1 MKRTRIHVKRGR
13 LSIALGLVA
22 ALVLPGAAQAQEAEG
37 IDYTNTVTVAAGATV
52 EMEADVATV
61 TFGVRAG
68 NVDASTATR
77 TAAEKT
83 QSVVDALT
91 AAGVTED
98 ELVVSGLSLNR
109 KTDRRG
115 NFIRY
120 VASTVIKLKTDRL
133 TLLGEFIDAAVAGG
147 ASSIRGLSYNVKDRS
162 GAVDQALREAMAFAR
177 AKATAL
183 AESENRQV
191 GPAIVIYE
199 YDSRAPRSVSYNTGD
214 TAGAA
219 SDAEGALMGRSI
231 VPLAPPTIEAR
242 ARVTVTFA
250 LV

>member
-1 MKRTRIHVKRGR
+1 MKRTRVQVKRGR
-13 LSIALGLVA
+13 LAVALGLLG
-22 ALVLPGAAQAQEAEG
+22 ALVVPGVAQAQEAG

-61 TFGVRAG
+61 TFGIRAG

-83 QSVVDALT
+83 ESVVDALT
-91 AAGVTED
+91 AQGVTEE
-98 ELVVSGLSLNR
+98 ELTVSGLSLNR
-109 KTDRRG
+109 KTDRKG

-120 VASTVIKLKTDRL
+120 VASTVVKLKTDRL
-133 TLLGEFIDAAVAGG
+133 GRLGEFIDAAVAGG

-191 GPAIVIYE
+191 GPAIVIQE
-199 YDSRAPRSVSYNTGD
+199 YDSRSPRSVSYD
-214 TAGAA
+214 TAGRGSA
-219 SDAEGALMGRSI
+219 AEGAPVMGVSLL
-231 VPLAPPTIEAR
+231 PLAPPTIEAN
-242 ARVTVTFA
+242 ARITVTFE
-250 LV
+250 LI

>member
-1 MKRTRIHVKRGR
+1 MKRIWIKARPR
-13 LSIALGLVA
+13 LVA
-22 ALVLPGAAQAQEAEG
+22 AIVGVLLALPGVAGAQESG
-37 IDYTNTVTVAAGATV
+37 IDYTNTVTVASGATV

-77 TAAEKT
+77 TAADKT
-83 QSVVDALT
+83 QSVVDALS

-98 ELVVSGLSLNR
+98 ELTVSGLSLNR

-120 VASTVIKLKTDRL
+120 VASTVVKLKTDRL
-133 TLLGEFIDAAVAGG
+133 ARLGEFIDAAVAGG

-177 AKATAL
+177 DKATAL

-191 GPAIVIYE
+191 GPAIVISE
-199 YDSRAPRSVSYNTGD
+199 YDSRPPRSVSFDTG
-214 TAGAA
+214 GGGRAA
-219 SDAEGALMGRSI
+219 SAESGALMGTI

-242 ARVTVTFA
+242 ARITVTFE
-250 LV
+250 LI

>member
-1 MKRTRIHVKRGR
+1 MKRTRVLVKRGR
-13 LSIALGLVA
+13 LSVAVGLIA
-22 ALVLPGAAQAQEAEG
+22 ALALPGLARAQETG
-37 IDYTNTVTVAAGATV
+37 IDYTNTVTVASGATV
-52 EMEADVATV
+52 EMEADIATV
-61 TFGVRAG
+61 TFGIRAG

-77 TAAEKT
+77 TAAERT

-98 ELVVSGLSLNR
+98 ELTVSGLSLDR

-133 TLLGEFIDAAVAGG
+133 TRLGEFIDAAVAGG
-147 ASSIRGLSYNVKDRS
+147 ATSIRGLSYNVKDRS

-183 AESENRQV
+183 AASENRQV

-199 YDSRAPRSVSYNTGD
+199 YDSRPPRSVAYDTGD
-214 TAGAA
+214 RAGGASAA
-219 SDAEGALMGRSI
+219 SGEIMGRSI

-242 ARVTVTFA
+242 ARITVTFA